1 VARAMDL
8 PSEFIEQALE
18 NRHRIMG
25 SVKQENA
32 VASAWNPH
40 VVKKECE
47 ICKSPIT
54 KELEVHHISERH
66 TAKKGIL
73 PDGTH
78 MNAASNLIVLC
89 EECHQKVH
97 HDTLRIGP
105 MLQTSHG
112 PERTVVHIEP
122 DVSES
127 KHIKKGK
134 WTEEE
139 METVKTTLRAY
150 SSLSLKAVRA
160 YLSSKYGIEM
170 SETVLA
176 RIKKEF

>member
-1 VARAMDL
+1 LDL

-18 NRHRIMG
+18 NRHCIVG

-40 VVKKECE
+40 IVKKECE

-66 TAKKGIL
+66 TATKGIL

-112 PERTVVHIEP
+112 PERTVIHIEP
-122 DVSES
+122 SES

-139 METVKTTLRAY
+139 METVKTTLRTY

>member
-1 VARAMDL
+1 
-8 PSEFIEQALE
+8 
-18 NRHRIMG
+18 MG

-47 ICKSPIT
+47 ICKSPII

-66 TAKKGIL
+66 TATKGIL

-78 MNAASNLIVLC
+78 MNTASNLIVLC
-89 EECHQKVH
+89 EECHHKVH

-112 PERTVVHIEP
+112 PERTVIHIEP
-122 DVSES
+122 EASES
-127 KHIKKGK
+127 KSIKKGK

-139 METVKTTLRAY
+139 METVRTTLRAY

-170 SETVLA
+170 SETILT
-176 RIKKEF
+176 RIKKEL